1 MRVEGELKGLRNNVI
16 EALDKIYDMTTPS
29 GQVVTNEIVE
39 ALLKVT
45 NHIGRETAVYIN
57 RRGRVLKVC
66 VGDFRTVKLPDTDS
80 RKADSRLSGVRCIHT
95 HPSGDS
101 QLSGADLSS
110 LQRLRFDVMM
120 AVAGDEVKQ
129 HATIA
134 FLNGEIDEAGE
145 AQLQMYGPV
154 EMTEIHRINLTYL
167 TTLVDKKLGRQQMI
181 ELDEET
187 ERALLMGLELTKR
200 RSDWSV
206 ELSLQ
211 ELKQLAETAGAD
223 VVGSISQKRDTP
235 DSGLF
240 FGKGKLE
247 EIAMIIQEQH
257 INLVICDDEL
267 SPSQQRNI
275 EQFLGVKVLDRTSL
289 ILDIFAQRARTYEG
303 KLQVE
308 LAQLKY
314 TLPRIGGQGL
324 VLSRLGGGIG
334 TRGPGETKLEVD
346 KRRIRARISEVEQQ
360 IENVK
365 KHRTL
370 HRSSRVASNI
380 PLVAIVGYTNAG
392 KSTLLNTLT
401 QAGVLAED
409 KLFATLDPTTRKVT
423 LPNGQEVLIT
433 DTVGFIQKLPHQLV
447 TAFRSTLEEV
457 QTADLLLHVVDASN
471 PNYEQ
476 QMAAVIS
483 VLRELESEDKPT
495 ITLYNKADTLEGS
508 AVRDKL
514 LRTPDSLLI
523 SAKHNQGVAEFM
535 AKLESFVTS
544 SHVIMELLIPYSDSS
559 SAASLH
565 DDAVVQATDYRDD
578 GTYMKVSVPQDKAAK
593 YLKYKL
599 GE

>member
-1 MRVEGELKGLRNNVI
+1 MRVEGEVKGIRNPLL
-16 EALDKIYDMTTPS
+16 EALEGIYDLAVPS
-29 GQVVTNEIVE
+29 GQIVTNEIIHI
-39 ALLKVT
+39 LLDVT
-45 NHIGRETAVYIN
+45 KQIGRETAVYLN

-66 VGDFRTVKLPDTDS
+66 IGDFRTVKLPDTES
-80 RKADSRLSGVRCIHT
+80 RKAEHRLSGVRCIHT

-101 QLSGADLSS
+101 RLSSADLSS
-110 LQRLRFDVMM
+110 LQRMRFDVMM
-120 AVAGDEVKQ
+120 AVAGDEAKQ
-129 HATIA
+129 NTTIA
-134 FLNGEIDEAGE
+134 FLDGEYDAAGE
-145 AQLQMYGPV
+145 LQIQQFGPA
-154 EMTEIHRINLTYL
+154 ELTEIHQINLNYL
-167 TTLVDKKLGRQQMI
+167 TTLIDKKLGRRQMI
-181 ELDEET
+181 QLEDEP
-187 ERALLMGLELTKR
+187 ERALLLGLELTKKR
-200 RSDWSV
+200 GNWSV

-211 ELKQLAETAGAD
+211 ELKQLAETAGAE
-223 VVGSISQKRDTP
+223 VIGRVSQKRDAP

-247 EIAMIIQEQH
+247 EIALLIQEQN

-275 EQFLGVKVLDRTSL
+275 EQFLGVKVIDRTSL

-314 TLPRIGGQGL
+314 HLPRIGGQGL
-324 VLSRLGGGIG
+324 ILSRLGGGIG

-370 HRSSRVASNI
+370 HRSGRVAANI
-380 PLVAIVGYTNAG
+380 FLIALVGYTNAG

-401 QAGVLAED
+401 EAGVLAED
-409 KLFATLDPTTRKVT
+409 KLFATLDPTTRKVQ

-447 TAFRSTLEEV
+447 SAFRSTLEEV
-457 QTADLLLHVVDASN
+457 QSADLLLHVVDASN

-483 VLRELESEDKPT
+483 VLRELHAEDKPT
-495 ITLYNKADTLEGS
+495 ITLYNKVDTITEE
-508 AVRDKL
+508 AVRERL
-514 LRTPDSLLI
+514 LRMPDSLLL
-523 SAKHNQGVAEFM
+523 SAKLRQGIEAFM
-535 AKLESFVTS
+535 TKLESCVTAR
-544 SHVIMELLIPYSDSS
+544 HVDMELLIPYSDSS
-559 SAASLH
+559 LAAALH
-565 DDAVVQATDYRDD
+565 GEAVVRETEYRSD
-578 GTYMKVSVPQDKAAK
+578 GTFMKVAVPQEKAAK
-593 YLKYKL
+593 YEIYKV
-599 GE
+599 